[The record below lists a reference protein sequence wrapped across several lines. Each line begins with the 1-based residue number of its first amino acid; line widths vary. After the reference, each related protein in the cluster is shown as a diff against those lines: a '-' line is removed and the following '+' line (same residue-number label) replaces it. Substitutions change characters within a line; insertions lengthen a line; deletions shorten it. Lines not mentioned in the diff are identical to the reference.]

1 MLFEIFMIIL
11 GFALLILGA
20 NLLVKGS
27 TNIAKKFNIPEILIG
42 LTVIALG
49 TSAPE
54 LIITITSATKGLS
67 NLIIGNAIGSNLCN
81 ILLILGLIAIIMP
94 IKIDKEAKNIHI
106 PISLLST
113 IIVFIM
119 GINGIINNVEG
130 IVLLLLFIIYF
141 TYPILIEIKSVG
153 KAINS
158 PSPKSSTLIPIL
170 SIVIGVILLKYG
182 GDFVIDYST
191 RLAERFSI
199 SQTVIGLTILSLGTS
214 FPELVTSI
222 VAVLKKD
229 NDLAVGNI
237 IGSCILNLLLILG
250 VGSTITPIS
259 YTNEFNENLFLLMFS
274 TLLICLFNYI
284 GTKNAITRLKG
295 MLLVLIYGV
304 YITNLFI

>member
-54 LIITITSATKGLS
+54 LIITITSATKGLP

-106 PISLLST
+106 PISSLAT

-119 GINGIINNVEG
+119 GINGMINKVEG

-170 SIVIGVILLKYG
+170 SILIGVILLKYG

-237 IGSCILNLLLILG
+237 IGSCILNILLIIG
-250 VGSTITPIS
+250 VGATIEPIL
-259 YTNEFNENLFLLMFS
+259 YANEFNKNLFLLIIS
-274 TLLICLFNYI
+274 TLLIWLFNYI
-284 GTKNAITRLKG
+284 GKKNAITRLKG
-295 MLLVLIYGV
+295 IVLVLIYGV
-304 YITNLFI
+304 YIINLFI

>member
-1 MLFEIFMIIL
+1 MLFEIFMTIL

-54 LIITITSATKGLS
+54 LIITMTSATKGLS

-130 IVLLLLFIIYF
+130 IALLLLFIIYF

-158 PSPKSSTLIPIL
+158 PSPRSSTLIPIL
-170 SIVIGVILLKYG
+170 SILIGVILLKYG

-274 TLLICLFNYI
+274 TLLIWLFNYI